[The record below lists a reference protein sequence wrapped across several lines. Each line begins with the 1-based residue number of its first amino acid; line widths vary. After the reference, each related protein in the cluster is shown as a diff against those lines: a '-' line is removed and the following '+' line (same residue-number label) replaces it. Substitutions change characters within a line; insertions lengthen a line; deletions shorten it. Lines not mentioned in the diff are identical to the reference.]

1 MLGIHH
7 NVILVELGIGNEQ
20 NIGERWT
27 GGWVG
32 EGEIGRKAMTLEIY
46 KPRTERNSKQLN
58 KTLVEMVRC
67 SPALGSNNTLANKTQ
82 YIFTKKK
89 IQI

>member
-27 GGWVG
+27 GGG
-32 EGEIGRKAMTLEIY
+32 GGDRKEGNDA
-46 KPRTERNSKQLN
+46 
-58 KTLVEMVRC
+58 
-67 SPALGSNNTLANKTQ
+67 
-82 YIFTKKK
+82 
-89 IQI
+89 

>member
-1 MLGIHH
+1 MFGIHH

-27 GGWVG
+27 EVVEG
-32 EGEIGRKAMTLEIY
+32 GEIGRTAMMLEMY

-58 KTLVEMVRC
+58 KTLMEMVRC
-67 SPALGSNNTLANKTQ
+67 SPARG
-82 YIFTKKK
+82 
-89 IQI
+89 